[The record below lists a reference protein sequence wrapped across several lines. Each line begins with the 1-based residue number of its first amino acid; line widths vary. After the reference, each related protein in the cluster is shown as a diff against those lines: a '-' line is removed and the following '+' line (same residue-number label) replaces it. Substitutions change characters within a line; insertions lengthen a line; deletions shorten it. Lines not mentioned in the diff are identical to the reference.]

1 MRHTRSYGSGLFA
14 LAMAT
19 ALLAWPTAS
28 AAQAVVGDARA
39 AQTTVLGFLGA
50 ATTTVLADSGT
61 LDSTSDARDAS
72 LDAGSVPSVFTGE
85 VLSASTIGWPD
96 QVASEASLANLG
108 LTVGGTGISADFVM
122 ARATALLG
130 GAGDGASLVDN
141 LLINGVPISVSG
153 SPNQMLWIPGGQVVI
168 NEQTVSAAG
177 TTVNALH
184 ATVFGVAD
192 VVVASASA
200 GIQ

>member
-1 MRHTRSYGSGLFA
+1 
-14 LAMAT
+14 MAT

-72 LDAGSVPSVFTGE
+72 LDAGSVQSVFTGE

-108 LTVGGTGISADFVM
+108 MTVGGTGISADFVM
-122 ARATALLG
+122 ASATALLG
-130 GAGDGASLVDN
+130 GAAGGASLIDN
-141 LLINGVPISVSG
+141 LLINGVPISLNG
-153 SPNQMLWIPGGQVVI
+153 APNQTLWIPGGQVVI

-192 VVVASASA
+192 VVIASASA